1 MVSQKCLSK
10 VYHSLLHSDL
20 LQQTHNR
27 ADVVCIACMSITFST
42 PFGYT
47 LDFVCSLLLVSI
59 QANISNGHQER
70 VLHHYCRVYILRM
83 HFPLT
88 LWFETDTYCSTMFYP
103 SFFSIFCEESGMPE
117 WRKKSI
123 YKGSTCSTHKKLY
136 NQGGN
141 AAWRRII
148 YKARIFFSLHLH
160 IPGHSILVPDGRP
173 FGVAGVS
180 GFLKNGVWLDWRGE
194 TWRDMEY
201 EVMRWRHR
209 ISIRHTVPVQN
220 TDTSMTRRGKR
231 APRHG
236 ILEGYASASAVVD
249 NSASQIWAT
258 KRWRSNCFQ
267 IPWKLVKGN

>member
-1 MVSQKCLSK
+1 MDIRKGCFTTTAESTFFGCI
-10 VYHSLLHSDL
+10 SLWPCGLKPIH
-20 LQQTHNR
+20 T
-27 ADVVCIACMSITFST
+27 
-42 PFGYT
+42 
-47 LDFVCSLLLVSI
+47 
-59 QANISNGHQER
+59 
-70 VLHHYCRVYILRM
+70 VL
-83 HFPLT
+83 P
-88 LWFETDTYCSTMFYP
+88 
-103 SFFSIFCEESGMPE
+103 
-117 WRKKSI
+117 
-123 YKGSTCSTHKKLY
+123 CSTHPSFRSFAKSRGCQNEERNRSIKAPPVQRTK
-136 NQGGN
+136 NFIIQGGN

-180 GFLKNGVWLDWRGE
+180 GFLKNGVWLDWRRE

>member
-1 MVSQKCLSK
+1 MVSQKCLRK
-10 VYHSLLHSDL
+10 VYHTLLHSDL
-20 LQQTHNR
+20 SQQTHNR

-123 YKGSTCSTHKKLY
+123 YKGSTCSTHKTLW
-136 NQGGN
+136 NHIQSPD
-141 AAWRRII
+141 
-148 YKARIFFSLHLH
+148 FFPYTFTFQA
-160 IPGHSILVPDGRP
+160 IPSSYPTAVLSALLGCQ
-173 FGVAGVS
+173 VS
-180 GFLKNGVWLDWRGE
+180 
-194 TWRDMEY
+194 
-201 EVMRWRHR
+201 
-209 ISIRHTVPVQN
+209 
-220 TDTSMTRRGKR
+220 
-231 APRHG
+231 
-236 ILEGYASASAVVD
+236 
-249 NSASQIWAT
+249 
-258 KRWRSNCFQ
+258 
-267 IPWKLVKGN
+267 